1 MRGGER
7 SDSQTQLRAIAGGA
21 TAPRP
26 LAPARTPVLSL
37 ERERELVARCQAG
50 EREAQDELYRTHRRL
65 VAGNLYRVL
74 GSPSELEDLVQ
85 EVFVIAFRGIAR
97 FRGESRLTTWL
108 YRIAVNGALNRLR
121 DGKAQ
126 RKAPLEDALPE
137 VEREAAEREREPRA
151 LTALVGAEAG
161 AKLRAAVARLPE
173 KQRLVLELRVYQD
186 LPFKDVAVI
195 AECSEN
201 SAKVNFHHAVKKLR
215 QLLSNEVEHE

>member
-1 MRGGER
+1 MEMLVTAEAERPPPRLTVVEGDPDADLVEAWRRGDRAAFAEIVRRHQRGLYALAHRYLRDDDESKDVVQLTFVRAFQALGDFRGG
-7 SDSQTQLRAIAGGA
+7 SQLR
-21 TAPRP
+21 
-26 LAPARTPVLSL
+26 
-37 ERERELVARCQAG
+37 
-50 EREAQDELYRTHRRL
+50 
-65 VAGNLYRVL
+65 
-74 GSPSELEDLVQ
+74 
-85 EVFVIAFRGIAR
+85 
-97 FRGESRLTTWL
+97 TWL